1 MMWFFP
7 IKVQEQQ
14 DRIAQ
19 KKVELELYKN
29 IITNTLGFI
38 KQRIQESRK
47 KQEMVA
53 EVNMYI
59 GEQIDLTL
67 KEESE
72 FYDRTDKDKLK
83 TPPFVHVK
91 RIERPGTQ
99 NAIPK

>member
-14 DRIAQ
+14 DRIQQ

-53 EVNMYI
+53 EVNTYI

-67 KEESE
+67 
-72 FYDRTDKDKLK
+72 
-83 TPPFVHVK
+83 
-91 RIERPGTQ
+91 
-99 NAIPK
+99 